1 MQRKVCHNCQDRQP
15 EGACRKTCEKWQE
28 EQRLWDEE
36 MEKRKARCQGNYF
49 SRNAQA
55 CRNRKARGH

>member
-1 MQRKVCHNCQDRQP
+1 MKRQVCHHCPDRQP

-36 MEKRKARCQGNYF
+36 MEKRKARCQGNYY
-49 SRNAQA
+49 SHNARA
-55 CRNRKARGH
+55 CIEKRLRGH